1 MLVTTRDANAD
12 ARAREASSR
21 RRGRGW
27 ERGAPE
33 ARASRARDLNAA
45 RMACER
51 EGEDGATTAEGR
63 ARKTLGTRD
72 DEPGHD
78 EDQQRAQLQFPAGT
92 MDGGDCARAASR

>member
-1 MLVTTRDANAD
+1 M
-12 ARAREASSR
+12 
-21 RRGRGW
+21 GG
-27 ERGAPE
+27 GAPE

-63 ARKTLGTRD
+63 ARKTVGTRD

-78 EDQQRAQLQFPAGT
+78 EDQRAQLQFPAGT
-92 MDGGDCARAASR
+92 MDGATAHVRRVDDGCR